1 MKIIRLSFYLLIIH
15 FSAAA
20 QEFSNSLKIYDPIY
34 NLGLGSK
41 FHLIPEK
48 NYSFDRIISEDFNN
62 LFLYKSYQKPDFS
75 FLFNPFEKHSFHNK
89 NDYFSFRAE
98 PEYSFFSFDFHLK
111 PLLKMNK
118 TDVYFFGN
126 FSLSEKRI
134 LNGNTISY
142 IPGKRDL
149 YWETGIGIN
158 YEFSEKQNAFLE
170 YSRLFINQSIQSPP
184 KFGINPEYYKAGIR
198 YKF

>member
-1 MKIIRLSFYLLIIH
+1 MKIIRLCIGLLIFH

-20 QEFSNSLKIYDPIY
+20 QEFSNSLKIDDPIP
-34 NLGLGSK
+34 NLGLGSEI
-41 FHLIPEK
+41 HLMPEI
-48 NYSFDRIISEDFNN
+48 NYTFDRIVSEDFNIS
-62 LFLYKSYQKPDFS
+62 FQYKNYQKPDYA
-75 FLFNPFEKHSFHNK
+75 LLYNPFEKHSFENK
-89 NDYFSFRAE
+89 NDYFSFRSE

-134 LNGNTISY
+134 LNGNTVLFL
-142 IPGKRDL
+142 PDKRDL

-158 YEFSEKQNAFLE
+158 YEIKENFHAFFE
-170 YSRLFINQSIQSPP
+170 YSRLFVNKSFLSPP
-184 KFGINPEYYKAGIR
+184 KLGINPGYYRAGLR

>member
-1 MKIIRLSFYLLIIH
+1 MKIIRLCIGLLIFH

-20 QEFSNSLKIYDPIY
+20 QEFSNSLKIDDPIP
-34 NLGLGSK
+34 NLDLGYEI
-41 FHLIPEK
+41 HLIPEI

-62 LFLYKSYQKPDFS
+62 LSLYKDYQKTDYTFLY
-75 FLFNPFEKHSFHNK
+75 NPFEKHSFENK
-89 NDYFSFRAE
+89 NDYFSFRSE

-134 LNGNTISY
+134 LNGNTVSFM
-142 IPGKRDL
+142 PEKRDL

-158 YEFSEKQNAFLE
+158 YEYKENQNAFLE
-170 YSRLFINQSIQSPP
+170 YSRLFINKSFLSPP
-184 KFGINPEYYKAGIR
+184 KFGINPEYYKAGIK